1 MKGSMLMNIW
11 EILGIKSTSEENE
24 IKKAYLAKLPQ
35 HHPEEDPDGFRQ
47 LRHAMEEALK
57 EARSMSG
64 ESGANGH
71 SVSSAGPMMGNEQT
85 RELLKKAEDLYLDCD
100 HRFSPDAW
108 KTLSDLPVC
117 QDLESQKEAGWALL
131 GFLMDHTHI
140 PHSCYQVLNQFFG
153 WTDEEDDLYRHFPEG
168 FVDYLFDRIKSE
180 DSFRYDRFELR
191 EGFDYDKFCNI
202 YFALRR
208 ALGERDQDAADAA
221 LQDLESMG
229 MDHPDLTLQKIRHK
243 SMQDGCQ
250 KEAWELAK
258 ELYDKDG
265 EHIPTRFWYIQT
277 ALKYEDSN
285 VDPDELGEMISSL
298 LDHDPESP
306 GFWQLLGNHLHR
318 QGDISRALLAYRRA
332 RSFSDGEWELL
343 DRQIMETAGELSHE
357 MEEDPEFHDPWQFA
371 NVCWLAHRYDQV
383 RQTLKPY
390 APDEDQKMSWL
401 FLMAGSC
408 HELGDFHT
416 AAKYRQ
422 EIWDATPPQERAY
435 SLYLD
440 LAEDYEKIGNIQKA
454 EAIYSQAEE
463 AFSDAP
469 EIFYRHANLL
479 FNNRKG
485 EDAVFLCDKALSS
498 GFHRD
503 AFLLR
508 LEILLGLERFQ
519 EVREDAEAIMKK
531 GFHSAQ
537 LLFYYAKALKE
548 LEAYQEAEQVLKT
561 LYERTG
567 GAGVVCQE
575 YASLCYL
582 TDRSEEALEWVD
594 KALAQNNT
602 VTLRYRKAQ
611 YLHDLKRYEEE
622 LEQYRMLA
630 SAGADDYYIDY
641 RIGRVLYSM
650 KQYEEA
656 VRYLRSSVEKEARF
670 ESAWD
675 MLGDAFQCQGK
686 WDDAA
691 WAYEEG
697 WKLGHLQSIRDLCR
711 LMKRTHQHD
720 CAAAYLEQGL
730 KRFPDDGSLL
740 WIYAAI
746 LKRQHKYEEA
756 ARCLGRYMEVKPKQT
771 CSAYRK
777 IALLWLDAKDY
788 EKAEMY
794 YQKAID
800 HEPETSRN
808 WRALGK
814 YYANTRKMPETAL
827 SCLEKAV
834 QLDPNSTYG
843 WMLLGEVYETLGQRE
858 KSVHCYETS
867 LKNYMKELENDP
879 DDCCTIEG
887 IADVLVH
894 LGRLDEAEEMAHR
907 AISLQN
913 AVFTCGSQ
921 ICYEGV
927 EDLAKAEE
935 KRGNLEKALEW
946 MKQAGQYSLTDF
958 YPKEIARLEQA
969 IEDSKTNP

>member
-1 MKGSMLMNIW
+1 MQMNIW
-11 EILGIKSTSEENE
+11 EILGIEPTSEETM
-24 IKKAYLAKLPQ
+24 IKKAYLAKLPE
-35 HHPEEDPDGFRQ
+35 HHPEEDPDGFLQ

-57 EARSMSG
+57 EARAMGS
-64 ESGANGH
+64 ESEGG
-71 SVSSAGPMMGNEQT
+71 SVSSAGPMMGNEQIQ
-85 RELLKKAEDLYLDCD
+85 ELLKKAEGLYLDCS
-100 HRFSPDAW
+100 HRFSPNSW

-140 PHSCYQVLNQFFG
+140 PHSCYQTLNQFFG

-168 FVDYLFDRIKSE
+168 FVNYLFDRINSE

-191 EGFDYDKFCNI
+191 EGFDYDRFCNI
-202 YFALRR
+202 YFDLRR
-208 ALGERDQDAADAA
+208 ALGERDREAADAA

-229 MDHPDLTLQKIRHK
+229 MDHPDLTLQKVRHK
-243 SMQDGCQ
+243 SMQAGCQ

-258 ELYDKDG
+258 ELYAKDG

-277 ALKYEDSN
+277 SLKYEDSN
-285 VDPDELGEMISSL
+285 VDPDELGEMIASL
-298 LDHDPESP
+298 LDHDSESP
-306 GFWQLLGNHLHR
+306 GFWQLLGDHLRR
-318 QGDISRALLAYRRA
+318 QGDISKALLAYQRA
-332 RSFSDGEWELL
+332 KSFSEGEWELL
-343 DRQIMETAGELSHE
+343 DRQIMETADELSHQ
-357 MEEDPEFHDPWQFA
+357 MEEDPEFHDLWQFA
-371 NVCWLAHRYDQV
+371 SVCWLAHRYDQV
-383 RQTLKPY
+383 RQALEAYTPN
-390 APDEDQKMSWL
+390 EEQKMSWL
-401 FLMAGSC
+401 FLMAGSS
-408 HELGDFHT
+408 HELEDYQT
-416 AAKYRQ
+416 AARYRQ
-422 EIWDATPPQERAY
+422 EIWDATLPQERAY

-440 LAEDYEKIGNIQKA
+440 LAEDYEKIGNPQKA
-454 EAIYSQAEE
+454 EDIYSQAEE
-463 AFSDAP
+463 AFPDDP

-479 FNNRKG
+479 FNNRKY
-485 EDAVFLCDKALSS
+485 ENAVSLCDKALGF

-508 LEILLGLERFQ
+508 LEILLELERYQ
-519 EVREDAEAIMKK
+519 EVREDAEDIIKK
-531 GFHSAQ
+531 GFQSAQ
-537 LLFYYAKALKE
+537 LLFFYAKALKE

-567 GAGVVCQE
+567 GAGIVCQE
-575 YASLCYL
+575 YADLCYQA
-582 TDRSEEALEWVD
+582 DRSEEALEWVD
-594 KALAQNNT
+594 KALAQNDT
-602 VTLRYRKAQ
+602 RTLHYRKAE

-622 LEQYRMLA
+622 LEQYRKLA
-630 SAGADDYYIDY
+630 SVGVVDYYIDY
-641 RIGRVLYSM
+641 RTGRALYSM

-656 VRYLRSSVEKEARF
+656 ARYLRLSVEKEARF
-670 ESAWD
+670 GFAWD
-675 MLGDAFQCQGK
+675 MLGDALQCQGK

-720 CAAAYLEQGL
+720 RAAAFLEQGL
-730 KRFPDDGSLL
+730 KQFPDDGSLL
-740 WIYAAI
+740 WIYATI
-746 LKRQHKYEEA
+746 LKRQNKYEEA
-756 ARCLGRYMEVKPKQT
+756 AHCLGRYMEVKPKQT
-771 CSAYRK
+771 SSAYRE
-777 IALLWLDAKDY
+777 IALLWSDAKDY
-788 EKAEMY
+788 EKAEIY

-800 HEPETSRN
+800 HEPETGRN
-808 WRALGK
+808 WRSLGK

-827 SCLEKAV
+827 PYLEKAV
-834 QLDPNSTYG
+834 QLEPGSTYG
-843 WMLLGEVYETLGQRE
+843 WMLLGEVYETLGQPE

-867 LKNYMKELENDP
+867 LKNYMQELEDDP

-913 AVFTCGSQ
+913 AVFTCSSQ
-921 ICYEGV
+921 ICYEGI

-958 YPKEIARLEQA
+958 YPKEIARLEKA
-969 IEDSKTNP
+969 IENAKTDSREE